1 MSKVLTHLHS
11 VGLLSLFLLCLPIAA
26 QAATP
31 PDCLSREWPAP
42 GEIKQDERATYT
54 KALSMC
60 NQDLRTAWIDQ
71 MREDGMSDASLMIL
85 FWHNHFTSS
94 LQKVRFPNLMWQQ
107 HELIT
112 RYAMGNFRVF
122 LHAIAKDPAMLL
134 YLDGVRN
141 LRQAPNENFARE
153 VLELFTLGEG
163 HYSEQDVKE
172 AARAFTG
179 WSLNKQRQF
188 VFNLKQ
194 HDASDKIFM
203 DHSGKLNGDD
213 ILDIVLNNPET
224 AHFITE
230 KLWAYWVGK
239 PAPQRV
245 NQLAQGFYQNYEI
258 ADLVDAIKATDEY
271 RNRPHNQVKS
281 PVELLI
287 PTLVKTNSDLP
298 SATVAKQLRT
308 LGQDLFNPP
317 NVKGWPSGNDWL
329 TSTYL
334 IDRQKI
340 LTGYGRRYGKRLVDQ
355 QQACSTDNL
364 AELMPTPPLR
374 KKFAS
379 GCPQKIVQWLTDPSF
394 QLK

>member
-1 MSKVLTHLHS
+1 MS
-11 VGLLSLFLLCLPIAA
+11 SLATFLRGGCLPLILLVVTSSAEA
-26 QAATP
+26 SP
-31 PDCLSREWPAP
+31 PACIDRNWPPTGQISPDKRVEYAK
-42 GEIKQDERATYT
+42 EIGR
-54 KALSMC
+54 C
-60 NQDLRTAWIDQ
+60 NQDLKAAWVEEMRTDKFSEESQ
-71 MREDGMSDASLMIL
+71 MII

-94 LQKVRFPNLMWQQ
+94 VQKVRPPNLIWQQ
-107 HELIT
+107 HELIS

-122 LHAIAKDPAMLL
+122 LHAIAKDPAMLM
-134 YLDGVRN
+134 YLDGNKNIRN
-141 LRQAPNENFARE
+141 APNENFARE

-163 HYSEQDVKE
+163 HYTEQDVKQ
-172 AARAFTG
+172 AAKAFTG
-179 WSLNKQRQF
+179 WQLNRQRQF

-194 HDASDKIFM
+194 HDDSDKTFM
-203 DHSGKLNGDD
+203 GHSGKLNGDD

-230 KLWAYWVGK
+230 KLWTYWVGK

-245 NQLAQGFYQNYEI
+245 NQLAEGFYQNYEI

-340 LTGYGRRYGKRLVDQ
+340 LAAYGKQYGKRLSDQ
-355 QQACSTDNL
+355 QQACSTDAL
-364 AELMPTPPLR
+364 ADLMPAIPLR
-374 KKFAS
+374 KEFAS

>member
-11 VGLLSLFLLCLPIAA
+11 VGLLGLFLLCLPIAA

-31 PDCLSREWPAP
+31 PDCLSREWVLPGQIPQEDRPA
-42 GEIKQDERATYT
+42 YT
-54 KALSMC
+54 KSFNQC
-60 NQDLRTAWIDQ
+60 NEDLKAAWIDQ
-71 MREDGMSDASLMIL
+71 MRADKLSDTSRMVL

-94 LQKVRFPNLMWQQ
+94 IQKVRLPNLMWQQ

-122 LHAIAKDPAMLL
+122 LHAMAKDPAMLI

-194 HDASDKIFM
+194 HDDSDKSFM

-258 ADLVDAIKATDEY
+258 ADLIDAIKATDEY
-271 RNRPHNQVKS
+271 RNRPRNQVKS

-287 PTLVKTNSDLP
+287 PTLVKTGNDFP
-298 SATVAKQLRT
+298 SADVAKQLRR
-308 LGQDLFNPP
+308 LGQDLLNPP
-317 NVKGWPSGNDWL
+317 NVKGWPSSNDWL

-334 IDRQKI
+334 IYRQNI
-340 LTGYGRRYGKRLVDQ
+340 LASYGRQYGKRLIDQ
-355 QQACSTDNL
+355 HQACSTDAL

-374 KKFAS
+374 KEFAS
-379 GCPQKIVQWLTDPSF
+379 RCPQKIVQWLTDPSF